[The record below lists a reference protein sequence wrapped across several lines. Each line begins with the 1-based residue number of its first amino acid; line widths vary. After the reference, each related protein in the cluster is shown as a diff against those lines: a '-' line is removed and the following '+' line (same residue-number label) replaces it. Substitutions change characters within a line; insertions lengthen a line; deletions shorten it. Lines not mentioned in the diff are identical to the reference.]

1 MRFFGSVALS
11 LVIVTLLLAGCSQTT
26 SDVKPTTTTTV
37 TTVVGTVPSPSS
49 VPGVSQ
55 TTVAVSPPT
64 TVMVSSVFTG
74 RYIDVHSHINT
85 DGITYTTLLTSM
97 DKEGIDTMVVMET
110 PGSLWIQGGSPA
122 KYGVPDAM
130 LMYPTRFITLCSGDA
145 GKMLYTATKTGSY
158 TPDDEA
164 RYNSLLTSAAQSGT
178 CRGFG
183 EIGVR
188 HFPPMGMAQT
198 YDITVPADHPWMFD
212 MSDIA
217 AQYGIPVDIHMEVTS
232 VTVPQLE
239 RLLAH
244 NRSTTIIWDHAGWG
258 NTKEATP
265 ALMQRLLAENP
276 NLYTSIKYRDDM
288 AGTGFLNADGT
299 INTAWVSVV
308 KEFPD
313 RFMTG
318 SDIKPGIWDNEF
330 RQVKKHVSIIS
341 QLPPDVQSK
350 VARENAIRIF
360 KIT

>member
-1 MRFFGSVALS
+1 MRFYGIVALS
-11 LVIVTLLLAGCSQTT
+11 LVIVTLLLAGCSQPA
-26 SDVKPTTTTTV
+26 SDVKPTITTMI
-37 TTVVGTVPSPSS
+37 TTVVGIVPITSS
-49 VPGVSQ
+49 VSGASQ
-55 TTVAVSPPT
+55 TTVSASPSAT
-64 TVMVSSVFTG
+64 ASVSSSFTG

-85 DGITYTTLLTSM
+85 DGVTYTALLSSM
-97 DKEGIDTMVVMET
+97 DKEGVDTMVIMET
-110 PGSLWIQGGSPA
+110 PGALWIQGGSPT

-130 LMYPTRFITLCSGDA
+130 LTYPTRFITLCSGDA
-145 GKMLYTATKTGSY
+145 GKMLYTATRSGSY
-158 TPDDEA
+158 TPEDEA
-164 RYNSLLTSAAQSGT
+164 RYKSLLTSAAQSGT

-217 AQYGIPVDIHMEVTS
+217 AQYGIPVDIHMEATS

-244 NRSTTIIWDHAGWG
+244 NRNTTIIWDHAGWG
-258 NTKEATP
+258 NTGEATP
-265 ALMQRLLAENP
+265 ALMRRLLAENP

-288 AGTGFLNADGT
+288 AGTGFLNKDGS
-299 INTAWVSVV
+299 INAAWLTVV
-308 KEFPD
+308 QEFPD
-313 RFMTG
+313 RFMMG

-341 QLPPDVQSK
+341 QMPPDIQNK

-360 KIT
+360 RIT